1 MSDEPAARVSSGR
14 VTALGSGRSPASPP
28 TGVRGKA
35 GELGGW
41 GDESRGAR
49 IDTAPHLRYLVEFPI
64 IQITNKEDAVFESF
78 VQRHAGKVI
87 GVLSGF
93 DRLVFRGTLRRI
105 VYATG
110 LKHLLD
116 RHHVLLKDFP
126 EVAKARTERL
136 KAASLA
142 LAEET
147 GRPVVYLP
155 SSKTSK
161 EETARE
167 IAERDGIRDGLVAVL
182 KSVEPCRS
190 FEVHGNR
197 ATKKLELR
205 GEDAKCLHL
214 YHYFIDPHFGFL
226 GARIQTWLPF
236 SIQITVNGR
245 EWLARAMDKAGIRYL
260 RFDNCFPWIEDL
272 PRAQRLMD
280 HQLRVYLPRHLDR
293 LARLLNPAHGRMF
306 RGDGLEYYWTIHQSE
321 WASDVMF
328 TRPAALSA
336 VYPGLVR
343 HAMTTIGSGEVMN
356 FLGQK
361 VSGRFAGEIVS
372 DFKQRPE
379 GVRVKHRVG
388 ANSVKIYDKAA
399 VILRAET
406 TINDP
411 KALKVL
417 RTREGHPDE
426 KPEWR
431 PMRKSV
437 ADIGRRA
444 EVSAAANER
453 YLDALAPAD
462 TTQPVGDILDGISR
476 RRKWKGRGVRA
487 LRPSAAPDRELFR
500 LLASGEFAL
509 LGLRNR
515 DVQAALYPRPAS
527 GPKEKRR
534 RAARAT
540 RLLRILRAH
549 GLIQKIPHSHRYHVT
564 PRGTAVSKAAVMS
577 HAITLAKLE
586 TAA

>member
-1 MSDEPAARVSSGR
+1 M
-14 VTALGSGRSPASPP
+14 
-28 TGVRGKA
+28 RGKA

-41 GDESRGAR
+41 GDESCGGR
-49 IDTAPHLRYLVEFPI
+49 IDTAPHLRYLVEFPFT
-64 IQITNKEDAVFESF
+64 QITNKEDAVFESF

-105 VYATG
+105 AYASG

-126 EVAKARTERL
+126 EVAKAKTERL

-155 SSKTSK
+155 SARTSK

-182 KSVEPCRS
+182 KTVEPCRS

-205 GEDAKCLHL
+205 VEETKCLHL
-214 YHYFIDPHFGFL
+214 YHYLIDSRFGFL

-236 SIQITVNGR
+236 SIQITINGR
-245 EWLARAMDKAGIRYL
+245 EWLARAMDKAGIPYL
-260 RFDNCFPWIEDL
+260 REDNCFPWIADL

-280 HQLRVYLPRHLDR
+280 RQLRLHLPRHLDR
-293 LARLLNPAHGRMF
+293 LARRLNPAHGQMF
-306 RGDGLEYYWTIHQSE
+306 RGDSLEYYWSIHQSE

-328 TRPAALSA
+328 NRPASLAA

-343 HAMTTIGSGEVMN
+343 HAMTTIGSGQVMN
-356 FLGQK
+356 FLGQE
-361 VSGRFAGEIVS
+361 VSDQFAGEIVS
-372 DFKQRPE
+372 DFKRRPE

-399 VILRAET
+399 TILRTET

-411 KALKVL
+411 SVLKIL
-417 RTREGHPDE
+417 RTREGDPHG
-426 KPEWR
+426 KPEWL
-431 PMRKSV
+431 PMRKTV
-437 ADIGRRA
+437 ADIRGRA
-444 EVSAAANER
+444 EVSATANER
-453 YLDALAPAD
+453 YLEALAPAD
-462 TTQPVGDILDGISR
+462 TTRPVGDVLDGISR
-476 RRKWKGRGVRA
+476 RRNWKGRGVRA
-487 LRPSAAPDRELFR
+487 LRPSASPDRDLFR

-509 LGLRNR
+509 LGFRNR
-515 DVQAALYPRPAS
+515 DIQAVLYSRPPS

-534 RAARAT
+534 RSARVT

-549 GLIQKIPHSHRYHVT
+549 GLIRKIPHSHRYRVT
-564 PRGTAVSKAAVMS
+564 PRGTAISKAAVMS